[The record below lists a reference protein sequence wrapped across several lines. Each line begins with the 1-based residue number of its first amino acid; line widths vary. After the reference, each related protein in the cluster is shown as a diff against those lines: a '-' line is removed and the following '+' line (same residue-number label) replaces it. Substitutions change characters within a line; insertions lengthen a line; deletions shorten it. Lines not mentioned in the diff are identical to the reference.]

1 MSNALF
7 KPQTIHNKPRA
18 LRIVLAVL
26 ATWAVAAA
34 ASWVWLNPIGG
45 LVGSKPASAKLPDAA
60 TLARLDLTQE
70 KAILEATSTWGMQRN
85 GMAPAPQV
93 AASATVEK
101 KIIWNVAATVVR
113 PKERYLLIIDQT
125 SKAITQVKEGE
136 KLPDG
141 SKLLEVTLNTYS
153 VRTESGKKRTL
164 ETSFN

>member
-1 MSNALF
+1 MAGMSA
-7 KPQTIHNKPRA
+7 IHNKPRA
-18 LRIVLAVL
+18 VRIAVGVLGVWAL
-26 ATWAVAAA
+26 AGA
-34 ASWVWLNPIGG
+34 ASWAWLNPADG
-45 LVGSKPASAKLPDAA
+45 LVGAKSSVAPLPDAKA
-60 TLARLDLTQE
+60 FARPDLASE
-70 KAILEATSTWGMQRN
+70 EAVLKTTSTWGMQRN
-85 GMAPAPQV
+85 GLAPTPKA
-93 AASATVEK
+93 AASAPVEK
-101 KIIWNVAATVVR
+101 KIIWSVAATVVR